1 MKVID
6 VKSQVLAIADADGDD
21 LSDPTQGT
29 FARHAIRGMAPS
41 PYKLYQSL
49 PSGSSIWEHLDGDNE
64 RALMQTDLTGPNQG
78 GPNSFGNDEWG
89 RPIWNDTS
97 VMGCADC
104 HTSDGANT
112 TAGNAHGSDSEYLL
126 KDSHG
131 TATQASEDNPL
142 PTNKGDTAT
151 PSYIC
156 YKCHNWDK
164 HGPGVGHTGSQADYK
179 ESVGNVGPSNRVT
192 GSAQI
197 FGISCLN
204 CHGAPDWGT
213 LHGTSQQFRRPTGGS
228 DPLFDDTVRKAYR
241 FMNGGAQ
248 RFYIENNTQTGSYD
262 PDDWAGTSIT
272 CWTISGA
279 DDWSSC
285 TQHGN
290 GYDWTAPL
298 DRPLRY

>member
-1 MKVID
+1 
-6 VKSQVLAIADADGDD
+6 
-21 LSDPTQGT
+21 
-29 FARHAIRGMAPS
+29 
-41 PYKLYQSL
+41 
-49 PSGSSIWEHLDGDNE
+49 
-64 RALMQTDLTGPNQG
+64 MQTDLTGPNQG

-131 TATQASEDNPL
+131 TATQAVEGNPL
-142 PTNKGDTAT
+142 PDRRGDTAT

-197 FGISCLN
+197 FGIACLN
-204 CHGAPDWGT
+204 CHGAPNWGT
-213 LHGTSQQFRRPTGGS
+213 IHGTSQQFRRPSGGS
-228 DPLFDDTVRKAYR
+228 NPFFDDTVRKAYR
-241 FMNGGAQ
+241 FMNGGSQ
-248 RFYIENNTQTGSYD
+248 RYYIENNTQSGSYD
-262 PDDWAGTSIT
+262 PDDWSGTSVT

-290 GYDWTAPL
+290 GYDWNAPL

>member
-1 MKVID
+1 
-6 VKSQVLAIADADGDD
+6 
-21 LSDPTQGT
+21 
-29 FARHAIRGMAPS
+29 
-41 PYKLYQSL
+41 
-49 PSGSSIWEHLDGDNE
+49 
-64 RALMQTDLTGPNQG
+64 MQTDLTGPNQG

-104 HTSDGANT
+104 HTSDGANAA
-112 TAGNAHGSDSEYLL
+112 AGNAHGSDSEYLL

-131 TATQASEDNPL
+131 TATQAVEGNPL
-142 PTNKGDTAT
+142 PDRRGDTAT

-179 ESVGNVGPSNRVT
+179 ESVGAVGPSNRVT

-197 FGISCLN
+197 FGIACLN
-204 CHGAPDWGT
+204 CHGAPNWGT
-213 LHGTSQQFRRPTGGS
+213 IHGTSQQFRRPTGGS
-228 DPLFDDTVRKAYR
+228 NPFFDDTVRKAYR
-241 FMNGGAQ
+241 FMNGGSQ
-248 RFYIENNTQTGSYD
+248 RFYIENNTQSGSYD
-262 PDDWAGTSIT
+262 PDDWSGTSVT